1 MKFASFQEMELAC
14 KFDSEKGIPY
24 MLNAPMAFAR
34 GLEKEDIKELKELHE
49 ELYSLRK
56 KENPSLGDIKL
67 DDAIQVKQQKA
78 WKFVASRSHRDFAG
92 TFKSCKCNVTKNAKL
107 KGTPYRYVS
116 HNCKVHMDYHNH
128 LIMME
133 QATKET
139 EMSNLM
145 NLLEFEENVTIF
157 MCK

>member
-1 MKFASFQEMELAC
+1 
-14 KFDSEKGIPY
+14 
-24 MLNAPMAFAR
+24 
-34 GLEKEDIKELKELHE
+34 
-49 ELYSLRK
+49 LRK

-78 WKFVASRSHRDFAG
+78 WKFNASRNYRDFAG
-92 TFKSCKCNVTKNAKL
+92 TFKTCKCNVVQNAKL

-116 HNCKVHMDYHNH
+116 NDCKIHMDYHNH

-139 EMSNLM
+139 EMSALM
-145 NLLEFEENVTIF
+145 NLLETVKNVTIF
-157 MCK
+157 VCK